1 MRAPS
6 IPLTPEGWPL
16 IGLTVVVTVVFA
28 LLGWGLLAVLGL
40 VCLGLTVNF
49 FRDPERFVP
58 SEPGLA
64 VAPADGRVVKVG
76 PAKDPLTGQE
86 RQVVCIF
93 MNIFDVHVNRAPV
106 AGLVTALR
114 YWPGKFINASLD
126 KASEDNERLA
136 MQLTDEGGATWTV
149 VQIAGLLARR
159 IVPWAEMGDS
169 LARGQRYG
177 MIRFGSRLDVYLPN
191 DYHSNVTIGQR
202 VTAGQTVIAVRQPE

>member
-40 VCLGLTVNF
+40 VGLVLTVNF

-58 SEPGLA
+58 CEPGLA